1 MRSVLQHAVY
11 AAQNAALLARSLKNA
26 FQSQKRK
33 EDETWGAGFGSYHER
48 ITLLD
53 GLIDG
58 FRPSFGPTPPCSVS
72 VCASE

>member
-1 MRSVLQHAVY
+1 
-11 AAQNAALLARSLKNA
+11 LKNA